1 MLVADIAE
9 ARWRGLMR
17 QLTEAR
23 GETSTA
29 LAERAGLDRPRW
41 SYVTVGDRLPADVTE
56 RRALLARVLDALEAP
71 PSVRLELGL
80 LAGVAAPAGA
90 YVVELEPGV
99 WLAPWSGDP
108 GRTCVE
114 ADAVRFASVSEA
126 TEALRAAERHRR
138 LPRAMVRP
146 VAALEGAP

>member
-1 MLVADIAE
+1 LFDDTVSPFVDSVCGTGEGLSGGGMLVADIAE

-56 RRALLARVLDALEAP
+56 RRALLTRVLDTLEAP
-71 PSVRLELGL
+71 PSVRLELEL
-80 LAGVAAPAGA
+80 LAGTTAILPA
-90 YVVELEPGV
+90 VIP
-99 WLAPWSGDP
+99 
-108 GRTCVE
+108 
-114 ADAVRFASVSEA
+114 
-126 TEALRAAERHRR
+126 
-138 LPRAMVRP
+138 
-146 VAALEGAP
+146 

>member
-56 RRALLARVLDALEAP
+56 RRALLTRVLDALEAP
-71 PSVRLELGL
+71 PPVRLELEL
-80 LAGVAAPAGA
+80 LAGTTAILPAVAP
-90 YVVELEPGV
+90 
-99 WLAPWSGDP
+99 
-108 GRTCVE
+108 
-114 ADAVRFASVSEA
+114 
-126 TEALRAAERHRR
+126 
-138 LPRAMVRP
+138 
-146 VAALEGAP
+146 